1 LHGTLFDHF
10 IRLREKRRRKRKAKL
25 LRRLQVDDQV
35 ELRGLLYGKI
45 RRPAQVPQQ
54 KASKAIVARTLAR
67 ELNQ

>member
-1 LHGTLFDHF
+1 MTLFNHLG
-10 IRLREKRRRKRKAKL
+10 RLQEDLRRNREAES
-25 LRRLQVDDQV
+25 LRRLQINDQV

-67 ELNQ
+67 ELNP